1 MESIF
6 DLPSHAL
13 FLHAPIVLVPL
24 AFIVSLA
31 MVRRVWRRQ
40 YRVPLVA
47 LTAASV
53 VTTYIARESGE
64 EFDELL
70 QGAVDID
77 RHASFAN
84 WTMVF
89 VVLMFVASV
98 VLLVLDRRLNPA
110 IDAAGD
116 RGATTGALS
125 SVVAITIVLGLLG
138 TIWMVRTGHEG
149 SKLVWSG
156 TVQTE

>member
-6 DLPSHAL
+6 DLPAHAL

-24 AFIVSLA
+24 ALVVSLA
-31 MVRRVWRRQ
+31 MVRASWRRN
-40 YRVPLVA
+40 YRVPLVG
-47 LTAASV
+47 LTGAGLLS
-53 VTTYIARESGE
+53 TFLARESGE

-77 RHASFAN
+77 HHANLAN

-89 VVLMFVASV
+89 VVLMFVASL
-98 VLLVLDRRLNPA
+98 VLYVLDRRVAPPD
-110 IDAAGD
+110 DAG
-116 RGATTGALS
+116 RPSGALAAA
-125 SVVAITIVLGLLG
+125 VAITIVLSLLG
-138 TIWMVRTGHEG
+138 TVWMVRTGHEG